1 MTAEKLSRFRLPG
14 LAATVVALGLATGY
28 AAAGE
33 PQDLSG
39 RLDRLEAG
47 TTEIAAMLGRPVPPA
62 DVPGAA
68 SEAYEPAAFGSS
80 SRQMSEMTVRID
92 NLENQLRALTGQ
104 IEQLNF
110 EIRQLQ
116 DRIQRMQEDNEF
128 RFQDLEKSGPGKRSD
143 AGAPADTT
151 ASIAAPAA
159 SGTPSAAPPAL
170 GSAPT
175 TLGQVPAGSQTASA
189 TDAPGRPLDLSTL
202 IANGGILEKPV
213 ETGTPGVKSQQLV
226 LAPSGDPRDEYDL
239 AYGYILRGDYGLA
252 EASFNQFL
260 DAHPGHPLRADAQY
274 WLGESYYGQGDYR
287 DAANAFLVVYKDY
300 PNAKKVPDSLLKLA
314 SSLGELGET
323 STACAT
329 FDKLLS
335 DFPDASNA
343 VRQRAIADR
352 AKYGC

>member
-1 MTAEKLSRFRLPG
+1 MTAEKLSRFRLPT
-14 LAATVVALGLATGY
+14 LAATVIALGLATGL

-33 PQDLSG
+33 AEDLSG
-39 RLDRLEAG
+39 RLDRIEAG
-47 TTEIAAMLGRPVPPA
+47 TTELAAMLGRPVPPA
-62 DVPGAA
+62 DVPGTAPG
-68 SEAYEPAAFGSS
+68 AYEPVAFGSS

-92 NLENQLRALTGQ
+92 NLENQLRSLTGQ

-143 AGAPADTT
+143 AGAPAETT
-151 ASIAAPAA
+151 ASIAAPSTAA
-159 SGTPSAAPPAL
+159 ATPPRASEPA
-170 GSAPT
+170 
-175 TLGQVPAGSQTASA
+175 TLGQVPAASQTAA
-189 TDAPGRPLDLSTL
+189 TADAPGRPLDLSTL

-260 DAHPGHPLRADAQY
+260 ETHPGHPLSADAQY
-274 WLGESYYGQGDYR
+274 WLGESYYGQGEYR
-287 DAANAFLVVYKDY
+287 DAANAFLAVYKEY
-300 PNAKKVPDSLLKLA
+300 PSAKKVPDSLLKLA

-335 DFPDASNA
+335 DFPNASNA

-352 AKYGC
+352 AKYSC